1 MKMTK
6 EQRENL
12 VGYWEGFLNEL
23 YKGDALYHAVSA
35 EIANEIADKTDAVIY
50 DALYDRM
57 GGKDGTE

>member
-6 EQRENL
+6 EQRKNL

-23 YKGDALYHAVSA
+23 YKGDELYHAVSA

-50 DALYDRM
+50 EAIYSDT
-57 GGKDGTE
+57 GGEDGTE